1 MSINRVSGSMNKKLM
16 AYIMVVLIFVLIFI
30 SVLFY
35 AISNYEKEQRA
46 REELTMYTHF
56 FQSNLYS
63 ENNSETKKLIQE
75 LKNIGVRVTVID
87 INGLV
92 IFDSLQDA
100 KALSNHN
107 NREEVIDA
115 RKNGE
120 GYVIRHSISQGKTN
134 MYLAV
139 GLEDGNI
146 LRTSKEISSIYS
158 INSSYMIL
166 YILAGMII
174 LVISFWLSSKLS
186 YIIVKPIRDLDN
198 ITSMIAKGDFGR
210 RVRVTSND
218 ELGKLASNFNFM
230 ADKLESSLNELK
242 EKQNRL
248 SAILESMESGVIAI
262 DNSDKVITINNYAK
276 NLFNV
281 TNDVVGNNIQ
291 NISKEINFNKVFST
305 SVEEVQEV
313 KLVSPLYKVL
323 KFRTADIIINSN
335 QHIGAVTVINDIT
348 EVKKLEN
355 MRTEFVANVS
365 HELKTPLTSIRGFT
379 ETLKYVDDD
388 ETRIKFLNIIEEE
401 TERLTRLINDILILS
416 NIEQSKEVRNEY
428 FYVDKIIESVYELVQ
443 NEAKN
448 KNIEINLSLNSNRG
462 IFADPDRFKQ
472 MIINLVDNAIKYN
485 NEGGKVFISTKNL
498 DKAIEIIV
506 EDTGIG
512 IKKDY
517 IDRLFER
524 FYRVDKARSRAKG
537 GTGLGLAIVKHIV
550 LDMNGSI
557 KVDSTLGKGTKFIIE
572 I

>member
-1 MSINRVSGSMNKKLM
+1 MKKKLM
-16 AYIMVVLIFVLIFI
+16 AYIMVVLIFVLIFV

-35 AISNYEKEQRA
+35 AISNYEKEQRT
-46 REELTMYTHF
+46 REELTIYNHF
-56 FQSNLYS
+56 FQSDFYP
-63 ENNSETKKLIQE
+63 ENNSKTKELIQE

-87 INGLV
+87 VDGVV
-92 IFDSLQDA
+92 IFDSTHDV
-100 KALSNHN
+100 KSLSNHN
-107 NREEVIDA
+107 NREEIIDA
-115 RKNGE
+115 RKDGE

-134 MYLAV
+134 MYFSTVLQN
-139 GLEDGNI
+139 GNI

-230 ADKLESSLNELK
+230 ADKLENSLNELK

-262 DNSDKVITINNYAK
+262 DNTDKVIMINNYAK
-276 NLFNV
+276 NLFNI

-291 NISKEINFNKVFST
+291 NICKEINFNKVLST
-305 SVEEVQEV
+305 SDEEVQEV
-313 KLVSPLYKVL
+313 KLVTPMYKVL

-388 ETRIKFLNIIEEE
+388 DTRIKFLNIIEEE

-428 FYVDKIIESVYELVQ
+428 FYVDKIIESVYDLVQ
-443 NEAKN
+443 NQAKN

-498 DKAIEIIV
+498 DKNIEIVV

-524 FYRVDKARSRAKG
+524 FYRVDKARSRVKG

-550 LDMNGSI
+550 LDMHGSI
-557 KVDSTLGKGTKFIIE
+557 NVDSTLGKGTKFIIK